1 MTSTIELPG
10 YERIE
15 KTYGGET
22 KAVYVAGDGP
32 AVLVC
37 TEIPGITPS
46 VMAFGQRLVELGFG
60 VALPDLFGTPGAA
73 PTNGRL
79 VRQVA
84 RACISSEFETFRT
97 GRTSPVTE
105 WLRSLGRDLH
115 AECGG
120 PGIGVIGMC
129 LTGGFALGMMADDH
143 VLAPVLSQ
151 PSMPFAL
158 STKHRADLGISAA
171 DTEAAVASGCPVLG
185 MRFTG
190 DKLSPPERFETLRRT
205 FGQNF
210 VGIEIDSS
218 KGNPHG
224 LPADAHSVVTEHF
237 VDEPGHPTREAW
249 DTMVEFFRSRLLD
262 HDAG

>member
-1 MTSTIELPG
+1 MSTIDLPG

-15 KTYGGET
+15 KTYDGET
-22 KAVYVAGDGP
+22 KSVYVAGDGP

-46 VMAFGQRLVELGFG
+46 VMAFGQRLVDLGFG
-60 VALPDLFGTPGAA
+60 VALPDLFGTPGA
-73 PTNGRL
+73 PKTQGRIL
-79 VRQVA
+79 RQAV

-97 GRTSPVTE
+97 GRTSPVTT
-105 WLRSLGRDLH
+105 WLRALGRDLH
-115 AECGG
+115 EECGG

-151 PSMPFAL
+151 PSLPFAL
-158 STKHRADLGISAA
+158 SATHRADLGVSPA
-171 DTEAAVASGCPVLG
+171 DADAAVASGCALLG

-190 DKLSPPERFETLRRT
+190 DKLSPPERFETLRQR
-205 FGQNF
+205 FGDDF
-210 VGIEIDSS
+210 IGIEIDSS
-218 KGNPHG
+218 EGNAHG
-224 LPADAHSVVTEHF
+224 IAGSAHSVVTEDF

-249 DTMVEFFRSRLLD
+249 DTMVEFFSTRLGVTP
-262 HDAG
+262 A